1 MLVIHVL
8 VIVLMVPMHN
18 QLDALPTAPLELMQ
32 ILLQI
37 CVLVLALTS
46 LIMQIQLQINA
57 LSSVQLGIILVTDIV
72 VHLVRAYILLII
84 SHGHVLLNV
93 L

>member
-1 MLVIHVL
+1 MSVIHAL
-8 VIVLMVPMHN
+8 AIVLMVPMHN
-18 QLDALPTAPLELMQ
+18 QLDALPTALLELMQ

-37 CVLVLALTS
+37 CVLVLVLTS
-46 LIMQIQLQINA
+46 LIMQIQLQISA

-84 SHGHVLLNV
+84 SHGRVLLNV